1 MAISADRTFSSLVMK
16 SGQLRDV
23 ALQLHRTKPNS
34 LLSVFKE
41 AFRLAILAP
50 LNQVFTSTHWL
61 PQCTHYWSWK
71 ATASCHL
78 EGVQGWVQEELTTTR
93 SWNDTTAGNNHG
105 EFEGALSL
113 RHLCFLLQKIGG
125 ARERL
130 KLQVCIYKQPDQD
143 VARGKPF

>member
-1 MAISADRTFSSLVMK
+1 MLSNESPIHFACYPF
-16 SGQLRDV
+16 
-23 ALQLHRTKPNS
+23 
-34 LLSVFKE
+34 LLSASQHRNIIYRKE
-41 AFRLAILAP
+41 IPVILKREAP

-93 SWNDTTAGNNHG
+93 SWKDTTAGNNHR

-125 ARERL
+125 ARKRL
-130 KLQVCIYKQPDQD
+130 KLQVCIYKQPD
-143 VARGKPF
+143 